1 MKRLSVTLSVALALS
16 VPAISQTEHHHHPA
30 PEHLGT
36 VHFETSCAPALQPA
50 FDRATALLHS
60 FAYDDADKG
69 FADVAARDPTC
80 AMAHWGR
87 AMTHYH
93 QLWEVPAG
101 ANLAAGIAEIE
112 KAESMATGTAREHA
126 LIGALTVYYA
136 GAGNVP
142 AAVRAARYS
151 DAMAAVARDYPKD
164 DEIAT
169 FYALSLIATAPPG
182 DRTHERQKRAADI
195 LEPIW
200 KRQPDHPGVP
210 HYLIHAYDSAELAQ
224 RGLPAA
230 RAYAKIAPSAPHAL
244 HMPSHIFTRLGLWD
258 DSIASNIAAR
268 DAASAQ
274 DDVGEQLHAMDYLTY
289 AYLQQGRTADAAR
302 EVAKLKA
309 MTGLSGT
316 SFKIGYA
323 ANAMPVRL
331 AVETRDWAAAAQLTP
346 IPGSAPQ
353 VAAIVWW
360 ARALGKL
367 RAKSPT
373 SADVEISALQNCR
386 EVLRAAGDGYWAT
399 QTDALLKSAQGWRSA
414 AAGDAE
420 EAIMSITAAADEEDS
435 LEKLPLTPGPIV
447 PAREQ
452 LGELYL
458 AEGKP
463 RDALSAFGAALILAP
478 NRLGALR
485 GKAEAA
491 GKLGTRQVRII
502 HLHGNETCPSGKN
515 EILVCSRDEDGEHRY
530 ARMQPRSQ
538 ESVST
543 DPKPSDLE

>member
-1 MKRLSVTLSVALALS
+1 MNRLLVTFLILLAS
-16 VPAISQTEHHHHPA
+16 SAPAFAQMEQHHHPA

-36 VHFETSCAPALQPA
+36 THFKTSCSRAVTAA

-60 FAYDDADKG
+60 FAYDDADMG
-69 FADVAARDPTC
+69 FADVAARDPGC

-93 QLWEVPAG
+93 QLWDVPAG
-101 ANLAAGIAEIE
+101 AGLAAGIAEIGQ
-112 KAESMATGTAREHA
+112 AETIAGGTPREHA
-126 LIGALTVYYA
+126 LVAALHAYYA
-136 GAGNVP
+136 NASEVP
-142 AAVRAARYS
+142 AFTRARRYS
-151 DAMAAVARDYPKD
+151 DAMAAVARDYPND

-169 FYALSLIATAPPG
+169 FYALSLIATSPPS

-224 RGLPAA
+224 RGLLAA
-230 RAYAKIAPSAPHAL
+230 RLYARIAPSAPHAL

-258 DSIASNIAAR
+258 DSITSNIAAR

-274 DDVGEQLHAMDYLTY
+274 GDVGEQLHAMDYLTY
-289 AYLQQGRTADAAR
+289 AYLQRGQTAEAAR

-309 MTGLSGT
+309 LANLSGA

-323 ANAMPVRL
+323 GNAMPVRL
-331 AVETRDWAAAAQLTP
+331 AIETRDWATAAELMP
-346 IPGSAPQ
+346 IPASAPQ

-367 RAKSPT
+367 RAATPAT
-373 SADVEISALQNCR
+373 AEADIGEIQTCR
-386 EVLRAAGDGYWAT
+386 EALRTAGDGYWT
-399 QTDALLKSAQGWRSA
+399 EQVDVLLKSAQGWRFA
-414 AAGDAE
+414 AAGE
-420 EAIMSITAAADEEDS
+420 SEAAAATMTAAADKEDG
-435 LEKLPLTPGPIV
+435 LEKLPLTPGPII

-458 AEGKP
+458 VLGKP
-463 RDALSAFGAALILAP
+463 KEALRAFDTALALAP
-478 NRLGALR
+478 GRLGALR
-485 GKAEAA
+485 GKAEAE
-491 GKLGTRQVRII
+491 RRI
-502 HLHGNETCPSGKN
+502 
-515 EILVCSRDEDGEHRY
+515 RD
-530 ARMQPRSQ
+530 
-538 ESVST
+538 
-543 DPKPSDLE
+543 L